1 VGGTGVDVHDLII
14 GIISG
19 LLSLVVLFSIKPR
32 LRLTL
37 EPYIPSDDPDDAAV
51 DAVMRAMRANGF
63 DPGMLGLTRNVL
75 VAHRQAR
82 HVLKPRVPDQCRT
95 GQVRYRVLA
104 ENLGLGR
111 IVEIEARLWQIKQA
125 DRLATR
131 HQIPIEVDRLLE
143 CSGKWHEATRKQHEI
158 NVLKVG
164 DTKFRFR
171 FPAEVSAKNLR
182 AEERYLFQVWSK
194 HGFTN
199 FGRVHL
205 MRIDQEGGNLTARP
219 VDQPGRPKLRFEP
232 AATAIAGIAKLIMR
246 VLNHLHPFKSAAN
259 IIAGL
264 SDVHRLELL
273 YLYTKEISAT
283 DESTTGGTWQTVILI
298 RCAVCG
304 LLDTKSVPGR
314 LGMDEAV
321 SIVQEGI
328 AGESA
333 KGRPPA
339 SVEFAASRTTR
350 H

>member
-1 VGGTGVDVHDLII
+1 MDVHDLVI

-75 VAHRQAR
+75 EAHRQAS
-82 HVLKPRVPDQCRT
+82 HVLESRVPDQCGT

-111 IVEIEARLWQIKQA
+111 IVEIEARLWHIRQV

-131 HQIPIEVDRLLE
+131 RQIPIEVDRLLE
-143 CSGKWHEATRKQHEI
+143 CSGKWHEAIRKQHEI
-158 NVLKVG
+158 DVLKVG

-171 FPAEVSAKNLR
+171 FPAEVSAKSLR
-182 AEERYLFQVWSK
+182 VGERYLFQVWSK

-205 MRIDQEGGNLTARP
+205 MRIDQEGGNLIARP

-232 AATAIAGIAKLIMR
+232 AATAIVEVTRIIMR
-246 VLNHLHPFKSAAN
+246 VLNPLHPFKSAAT

-264 SDVHRLELL
+264 SDVHRFELL
-273 YLYTKEISAT
+273 YLYTKEISAA
-283 DESTTGGTWQTVILI
+283 DESNTSGGWQTVILI
-298 RCAVCG
+298 RCALCG

-314 LGMDEAV
+314 LGIGEAV
-321 SIVQEGI
+321 SILQEGI
-328 AGESA
+328 AAESA
-333 KGRPPA
+333 QRRPPA
-339 SVEFAASRTTR
+339 SDEFAGSRATQ